1 MFAHPFIIH
10 FFSSG
15 AGKQSSP
22 ILEKARAA
30 DWPKRNER
38 KASEDSSHEEGE
50 FSQENELINGSG
62 IRDKSN
68 QDVNQDINLDDYSSR
83 SKLKIKH

>member
-1 MFAHPFIIH
+1 MFAHPFT
-10 FFSSG
+10 FFASG
-15 AGKQSSP
+15 AG
-22 ILEKARAA
+22 EDRAV
-30 DWPKRNER
+30 DWPERNER

-68 QDVNQDINLDDYSSR
+68 QHVNQDINLDDYSSR